1 MRFTVFLYISLP
13 PHFLHLPSLLIVLL
27 PQADNSFQSFVKTSS
42 HVMTRALG
50 LSNSIDILKDYTG
63 ADRGNSSGGHQ
74 NALMS
79 KVRNFQNPSV
89 QDRPIMDIQV
99 SPHHPELFLVAYGSK
114 PANSSSSDTRADH
127 STSSPALTSASYDNQ
142 PGLLCLWSVILKDT
156 PEFVFT
162 APSPVLTARFHSDDP
177 HLIIGGC
184 YSGQVVMWD
193 TRVSSHRPTTRSAI
207 AGKGHKHPVYSMCLA
222 KSGVSSPILITASTD
237 GTLCHWDLTN
247 LNDPISSTI
256 LLAPMMTHASELTQQ
271 PSSSS
276 ALGGSGGGN
285 STPLSYMLVNSSHLA
300 RGGKPV
306 SASSMSLGPD
316 EDNRKLII
324 GTEGGALCL
333 FTLPLKPNTQFEQV
347 SAHYGM
353 ITAITVNTS
362 TVKPFKDLI
371 LTSSVDWTV
380 KLWNIQR
387 IGTAP
392 SPIFE
397 FSASAFDY
405 YSSVRW
411 CPIHPGIFTTI
422 TSGGVLMLWNLCQ
435 SIVEPVA
442 TLQLHQEE
450 REGGKVSATPAVT
463 AVSMSALNKT
473 VWTADGK
480 KLLIGDSRLDLSTP
494 PFFSSSDSLLSH

>member
-1 MRFTVFLYISLP
+1 
-13 PHFLHLPSLLIVLL
+13 
-27 PQADNSFQSFVKTSS
+27 
-42 HVMTRALG
+42 MTRALG

-63 ADRGNSSGGHQ
+63 ADRGNSSSGNQ
-74 NALMS
+74 SAIMS
-79 KVRNFQNPSV
+79 KVRNFMNSTV
-89 QDRPIMDIQV
+89 QDRPVMDIQV

-114 PANSSSSDTRADH
+114 PTPQAD
-127 STSSPALTSASYDNQ
+127 SKVEVGSFDNQ
-142 PGLLCLWSVILKDT
+142 PGLLCLWSIILKDT

-162 APSPVLTARFHSDDP
+162 SPSPVLSARFHLDDP
-177 HLIIGGC
+177 HIIIGGC
-184 YSGQVVMWD
+184 YSGQVLMWD
-193 TRVSSHRPTTRSAI
+193 TRVNSHRPTSRSAI

-247 LNDPISSTI
+247 LNDPLSSTV
-256 LLAPMMTHASELTQQ
+256 LLAPMITHSHETNTQ
-271 PSSSS
+271 P
-276 ALGGSGGGN
+276 GGAVA
-285 STPLSYMLVNSSHLA
+285 SYMLVNSSQTS
-300 RGGKPV
+300 RGKPV
-306 SASSMSLGPD
+306 STSCMSLGPD
-316 EDNRKLII
+316 EDNRKLIV

-333 FTLPLKPNTQFEQV
+333 FTLPLKPNAQFEQV

-353 ITAITVNTS
+353 ITAITVNPS

-422 TSGGVLMLWNLCQ
+422 TAGGVLMLWNLCQ
-435 SIVEPVA
+435 SVVEPVGI
-442 TLQLHQEE
+442 LRLHQDDKEI
-450 REGGKVSATPAVT
+450 KASTSTLTT
-463 AVSMSALNKT
+463 ASLSALNKT
-473 VWTADGK
+473 VWITDGK
-480 KLLIGDSRLDLSTP
+480 KLLIGDSR
-494 PFFSSSDSLLSH
+494 

>member
-1 MRFTVFLYISLP
+1 MKS
-13 PHFLHLPSLLIVLL
+13 
-27 PQADNSFQSFVKTSS
+27 SS

-63 ADRGNSSGGHQ
+63 ADRGNSSTGNQ
-74 NALMS
+74 SAIMS
-79 KVRNFQNPSV
+79 KVRNFFNVSV
-89 QDRPIMDIQV
+89 QDRPIMDIQM

-114 PANSSSSDTRADH
+114 PTPQTDAKINLD
-127 STSSPALTSASYDNQ
+127 SYDNQ
-142 PGLLCLWSVILKDT
+142 LGLLCLWSMILKDT
-156 PEFVFT
+156 PEFIFT

-177 HLIIGGC
+177 HLIVGGC
-184 YSGQVVMWD
+184 YSGQIVMWD
-193 TRVSSHRPTTRSAI
+193 TRVMSHRPTIRSAI

-256 LLAPMMTHASELTQQ
+256 LLAPLMPHSSDLTTT
-271 PSSSS
+271 
-276 ALGGSGGGN
+276 ADSGNGIVAQ
-285 STPLSYMLVNSSHLA
+285 TLPTYMLVNASQSS
-300 RGGKPV
+300 RGKPV
-306 SASSMSLGPD
+306 SASCMSLGPD
-316 EDNRKLII
+316 EENRKLIV

-353 ITAITVNTS
+353 ITAITVNPS

-435 SIVEPVA
+435 SIVEPVG
-442 TLQLHQEE
+442 TLRLHQDD
-450 REGGKVSATPAVT
+450 KDKDTKSLSTSTTNASVTSAATI
-463 AVSMSALNKT
+463 SALNKT
-473 VWTADGK
+473 VWISDGK
-480 KLLIGDSRLDLSTP
+480 KLLIGDSRYSSTSLSSLSLDLLVSLPFSP
-494 PFFSSSDSLLSH
+494 PPLHFTSLIAEAMQI

>member
-1 MRFTVFLYISLP
+1 
-13 PHFLHLPSLLIVLL
+13 
-27 PQADNSFQSFVKTSS
+27 
-42 HVMTRALG
+42 MTRALG

-63 ADRGNSSGGHQ
+63 ADRGNSSVGNQ
-74 NALMS
+74 SAIMS
-79 KVRNFQNPSV
+79 KVRNFSNISV
-89 QDRPIMDIQV
+89 QDRPIMDIQM
-99 SPHHPELFLVAYGSK
+99 SPHHSELFLVAYGSK
-114 PANSSSSDTRADH
+114 PTPPTDAKINLD
-127 STSSPALTSASYDNQ
+127 SYDNQ

-156 PEFVFT
+156 PEFIFT
-162 APSPVLTARFHSDDP
+162 APSPVLSARFHSDDP

-184 YSGQVVMWD
+184 YSGQIMMWD
-193 TRVSSHRPTTRSAI
+193 TRVMSHRPTVRSAI

-256 LLAPMMTHASELTQQ
+256 LLAPLMPHSGDPTLKSGNASQTS
-271 PSSSS
+271 P
-276 ALGGSGGGN
+276 
-285 STPLSYMLVNSSHLA
+285 TYMLVNSSQSS
-300 RGGKPV
+300 RGKPV
-306 SASSMSLGPD
+306 SASCMSLGPD
-316 EDNRKLII
+316 EENRKLIV

-347 SAHYGM
+347 GAHYGM
-353 ITAITVNTS
+353 ITAITSNPS

-435 SIVEPVA
+435 SIIEPVG
-442 TLQLHQEE
+442 TLRLHQDEKE
-450 REGGKVSATPAVT
+450 VKSPSMITATT
-463 AVSMSALNKT
+463 LSALNKT
-473 VWTADGK
+473 VWIPDGK
-480 KLLIGDSRLDLSTP
+480 KLLIGDSRYSFLLFLLCFTLDLT
-494 PFFSSSDSLLSH
+494 SLTEGIRI

>member
-1 MRFTVFLYISLP
+1 V
-13 PHFLHLPSLLIVLL
+13 
-27 PQADNSFQSFVKTSS
+27 
-42 HVMTRALG
+42 
-50 LSNSIDILKDYTG
+50 
-63 ADRGNSSGGHQ
+63 
-74 NALMS
+74 
-79 KVRNFQNPSV
+79 
-89 QDRPIMDIQV
+89 
-99 SPHHPELFLVAYGSK
+99 
-114 PANSSSSDTRADH
+114 
-127 STSSPALTSASYDNQ
+127 
-142 PGLLCLWSVILKDT
+142 WSVILQDT
-156 PEFVFT
+156 PEFIFT
-162 APSPVLTARFHSDDP
+162 APSAVLTARFHSDDP

-193 TRVSSHRPTTRSAI
+193 TRISSHRPTSRSAI

-237 GTLCHWDLTN
+237 GTLCHWDLAN

-256 LLAPMMTHASELTQQ
+256 LLAPMMAAHSTELTQQ
-271 PSSSS
+271 SS
-276 ALGGSGGGN
+276 ASASASESLPSVPP
-285 STPLSYMLVNSSHLA
+285 SLYMLVNSSHLS

-306 SASSMSLGPD
+306 SASSMNLGPD

-353 ITAITVNTS
+353 ITAITVNPS

-380 KLWNIQR
+380 KLWNLQR

-442 TLQLHQEE
+442 TLQLHPEE
-450 REGGKVSATPAVT
+450 KDAKTSVNTAALPANPSGVST
-463 AVSMSALNKT
+463 MSALNKT

-480 KLLIGDSRLDLSTP
+480 RLLIGDSRYALHLP
-494 PFFSSSDSLLSH
+494 RY

>member
-1 MRFTVFLYISLP
+1 
-13 PHFLHLPSLLIVLL
+13 
-27 PQADNSFQSFVKTSS
+27 
-42 HVMTRALG
+42 MTRALG

-63 ADRGNSSGGHQ
+63 ADRANSSSGSQ
-74 NALMS
+74 SAIMS
-79 KVRNFQNPSV
+79 KVRNFLNPIV
-89 QDRPIMDIQV
+89 HDRPIMDIQV

-114 PANSSSSDTRADH
+114 PTPQSD
-127 STSSPALTSASYDNQ
+127 SKIEVGSYDNQ
-142 PGLLCLWSVILKDT
+142 PGLLCVWSVILKDT
-156 PEFVFT
+156 PEFIFT

-177 HLIIGGC
+177 HLIVGGC
-184 YSGQVVMWD
+184 YSGQVLMWD
-193 TRVSSHRPTTRSAI
+193 TRVASQRPISRSAI

-247 LNDPISSTI
+247 LNDPQSFTV
-256 LLAPMMTHASELTQQ
+256 LLAPTMTHSNETTTQ
-271 PSSSS
+271 
-276 ALGGSGGGN
+276 AGG
-285 STPLSYMLVNSSHLA
+285 TLASYMLVNSSQTS
-300 RGGKPV
+300 RGKPV
-306 SASSMSLGPD
+306 SASCMGLGPD

-333 FTLPLKPNTQFEQV
+333 FTLPLKPNAHFEQV

-353 ITAITVNTS
+353 ITAITVNPS

-411 CPIHPGIFTTI
+411 CPSHPGIFSTI
-422 TSGGVLMLWNLCQ
+422 TAGGVLMLWNLCQ
-435 SIVEPVA
+435 SVVEPVG
-442 TLQLHQEE
+442 TIKLQDDKDHKLA
-450 REGGKVSATPAVT
+450 STTPTT
-463 AVSMSALNKT
+463 ASLSALNKT
-473 VWTADGK
+473 VWIGDGR
-480 KLLIGDSRLDLSTP
+480 KLLIGDSR
-494 PFFSSSDSLLSH
+494 